1 MNADLYFDSDGVLI
15 TLAQYERTVAG
26 KKRVVLK
33 EIEALEEIM
42 KGLRPELDVLR
53 CKYNAC
59 IFDGGR
65 MSSKDFWRYE
75 HMRELHG
82 RAYRNVKAA
91 KSLLLK
97 WVYMED

>member
-65 MSSKDFWRYE
+65 MSSEDFWKYE
-75 HMRELHG
+75 RMRELHG
-82 RAYRNVKAA
+82 KAYTNVKVA
-91 KSLLLK
+91 KILLLK